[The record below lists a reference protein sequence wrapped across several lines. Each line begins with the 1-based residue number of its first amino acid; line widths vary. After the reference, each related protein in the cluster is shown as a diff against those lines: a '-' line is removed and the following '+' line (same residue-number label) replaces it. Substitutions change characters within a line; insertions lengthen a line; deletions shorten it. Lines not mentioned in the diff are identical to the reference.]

1 MSKTEK
7 IMEIVNGPHQFS
19 AVNGIRVTAVEPGR
33 AEGELVVGP
42 DSVNP
47 RGNVHG
53 GALSTLADVVGGCCA
68 CSPAKTAWAFCPP
81 RRLNPC
87 APVRT
92 ESQTLQA
99 QAAA

>member
-68 CSPAKTAWAFCPP
+68 CSLGGRCVTSSCSMEV
-81 RRLNPC
+81 N
-87 APVRT
+87 
-92 ESQTLQA
+92 
-99 QAAA
+99 